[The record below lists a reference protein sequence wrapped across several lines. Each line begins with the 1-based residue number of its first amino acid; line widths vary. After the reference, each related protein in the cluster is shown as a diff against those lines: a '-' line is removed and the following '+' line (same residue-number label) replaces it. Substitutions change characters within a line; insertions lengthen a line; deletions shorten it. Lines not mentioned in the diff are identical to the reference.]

1 MSLGRPNEAISC
13 FEEALNKVNDSRL
26 EDKKKEIFIVETGK
40 KLQEAKKTKSKH
52 IHTT

>member
-26 EDKKKEIFIVETGK
+26 EDKKKEIFIVETEK
-40 KLQEAKKTKSKH
+40 KLQESKKSKSK
-52 IHTT
+52 